1 MYSWTRTKM
10 TSSSSNR
17 YENRALYAFA
27 ALAFLAVGCGKE
39 TSGPQR
45 VDGAW
50 RQTVTL
56 VKMETNGAL
65 AQAANPSIGVPQV
78 SDPYCL
84 TRESVSADTLESRL
98 TDTAVLGPEW
108 TMGPITLT
116 DGKVSASATSAAGK
130 ITYAGQLNSK
140 LSDITMTT
148 AAGVT
153 AQSQTTTILRTRA
166 EHIGPCTPD
175 MVTMGQ

>member
-1 MYSWTRTKM
+1 M
-10 TSSSSNR
+10 TSSTSHR
-17 YENRALYAFA
+17 HEAQAFYVFA
-27 ALAFLAVGCGKE
+27 ALALLVTGCAKE
-39 TSGPQR
+39 TFGPR
-45 VDGAW
+45 RAEGAW
-50 RQTVTL
+50 RQTITL
-56 VKMETNGAL
+56 VKTEAKGAL
-65 AQAANPSIGVPQV
+65 AQVANPSIGVPQV

-130 ITYAGQLNSK
+130 ITYAGELSSK

-166 EHIGPCTPD
+166 EHIGPCTPE